1 MKSVAAHTVL
11 LIKLVRYRVHICI
24 IGHGLMERGVKY
36 SHLRYLW
43 QQLFHRLYTE
53 QIGGIVQGGQ
63 LAQVPDALDHFVIHH
78 AGLREKLAAVSDS
91 MTYGLYLLKRLQD
104 SVLRVSKKLQNRLDT
119 FRMVGDGLGDHQLV
133 LA

>member
-1 MKSVAAHTVL
+1 M
-11 LIKLVRYRVHICI
+11 
-24 IGHGLMERGVKY
+24 
-36 SHLRYLW
+36 W

-53 QIGGIVQGGQ
+53 QIGGIVQRRQ

-78 AGLREKLAAVSDS
+78 AGLREKLAAVGDS

-104 SVLRVSKKLQNRLDT
+104 SVLRVRKKFQNRLYT
-119 FRMVGDGLGDHQLV
+119 FCMIGNGLGDDQLV